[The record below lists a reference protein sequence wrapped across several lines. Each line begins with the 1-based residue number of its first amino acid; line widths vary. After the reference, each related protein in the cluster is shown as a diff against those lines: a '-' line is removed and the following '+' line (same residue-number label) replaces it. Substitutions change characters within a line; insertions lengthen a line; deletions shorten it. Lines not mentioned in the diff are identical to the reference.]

1 MVDVVPW
8 SIPIA
13 FGQHESSGDV
23 LELGADHTF
32 DCVGGRYQQYDSTPD
47 LKTTYFFTRID
58 GSTDAKTLG
67 AEEIDYGRRI
77 TVTINRTYVRVGDK
91 VIGNVTVREL

>member
-47 LKTTYFFTRID
+47 LKTTYL
-58 GSTDAKTLG
+58 S
-67 AEEIDYGRRI
+67 
-77 TVTINRTYVRVGDK
+77 
-91 VIGNVTVREL
+91 